1 MMKEKLKDELKSSF
15 FIFIGAVIMGL
26 SYSLFI
32 IPFHIVPGGV
42 SGVAIILNYLLKTPV
57 GITSIILNIPIFYM
71 GVKILGRGVGIR
83 TLVGMGASYLTI
95 DFFYEILKIRNA
107 TDNELL
113 AAIYGGV
120 LLGLGLG
127 FVFKGKATTG
137 GTDIIGMIINKY
149 TGISVGVGIFM
160 VDFVIISLS
169 GFIYR
174 SLEAPLIGYLTLYIS
189 SQVIDFVIEGWSYAK
204 MALIVTKKEE
214 EVKDYIMNR
223 MNRGG
228 TFLRG
233 ETLYKGEDK
242 KIIMTVVSRKE
253 FPILRQ
259 AIKSIDPEAFVIIT
273 DVYEV
278 LGKGFR
284 KRLN

>member
-1 MMKEKLKDELKSSF
+1 MNEKVRQEIKSAL
-15 FIFIGAVIMGL
+15 FILVGSILMGL

-42 SGVAIILNYLLKTPV
+42 SGISIILNYLFKLPV
-57 GITSIILNIPIFYM
+57 GITTIVLNIPIFYL
-71 GVKILGRGVGIR
+71 GVRFLGKGIGAK
-83 TLVGMGASYLTI
+83 TIIGMGLSNLMI
-95 DFFYEILKIRNA
+95 DFFYEVLKFRNA

-113 AAIYGGV
+113 SAIYGGV

-127 FVFKGKATTG
+127 FIFKGRATTG
-137 GTDIIGMIINKY
+137 GSDIIGMIINKF

-160 VDFVIISLS
+160 VDFIIISGA
-169 GFIYR
+169 GFVYQ

-189 SQVIDFVIEGWSYAK
+189 SQVIDFVLEGWSYAK
-204 MALIVTKKEE
+204 MAFIITEKEDK
-214 EVKDYIMNR
+214 VKEFIINEMK
-223 MNRGG
+223 RGG
-228 TFLRG
+228 TFLYG
-233 ETLYKGEDK
+233 KTLYKGEDK
-242 KIIMTVVSRKE
+242 KIVMTVVSRKE
-253 FPILRQ
+253 FPTLRQ
-259 AIKSIDPEAFVIIT
+259 GVKSIDPDAFIIIT

>member
-1 MMKEKLKDELKSSF
+1 MKNEIKEELKSAL
-15 FIFIGAVIMGL
+15 FIFIGSMIMGL

-42 SGVAIILNYLLKTPV
+42 SGVAIILNYLIKTPV
-57 GITSIILNIPIFYM
+57 GVTSIILNIPIFYM
-71 GVKILGRGVGIR
+71 GLKILGRGVGIR
-83 TLVGMGASYLTI
+83 TLIGMGASYLTI

-107 TDNELL
+107 TNNELL

-149 TGISVGVGIFM
+149 TGISVGVGIFI

-169 GFIYR
+169 GFIYN

-204 MALIVTKKEE
+204 MAFIVTNKEN
-214 EVKDYIMNR
+214 EVKEYIMNK

-228 TFLRG
+228 TFLHG
-233 ETLYKGEDK
+233 ETLYKGEKK
-242 KIIMTVVSRKE
+242 KIIMTVISRKE
-253 FPILRQ
+253 FPTLRQ
-259 AIKSIDPEAFVIIT
+259 GIKSIDPDAFVIIT